1 MKKWI
6 IFLVILLP
14 AIFLMYFGLSRDPRI
29 LPSTLLGK
37 QAPDFTLTD
46 IDGKQVSLNPLL
58 GQGQSAR
65 GQFARPL
72 VLNFWATWCP
82 TCAFE
87 HRFIRQ
93 AQSLYPSVGFYSILY
108 SDTAENARSFVAQY
122 GPAAPILLDPDM
134 HTSID
139 YGVAGVPETFFIDA
153 EGKVID
159 KHAGPLTPDIL
170 AAKMALIGGVR

>member
-6 IFLVILLP
+6 IFLVILVP

-46 IDGKQVSLNPLL
+46 IDGKQVSLRLL
-58 GQGQSAR
+58 SGQG
-65 GQFARPL
+65 RPL
-72 VLNFWATWCP
+72 ILNFWATWCP

-108 SDTAENARSFVAQY
+108 SDTAENARSFVSQY

-139 YGVAGVPETFFIDA
+139 YGVSGVPETFFVDS
-153 EGKVID
+153 EGKIRY
-159 KHAGPLTPDIL
+159 KHAGPLTPDVLSEKI
-170 AAKMALIGGVR
+170 ALIGGTP